1 MKNLQNYGVQE
12 MNAEE
17 MENINGGGFGWGIA
31 LLMYL
36 AYETVTNPVSSGK
49 SFLDGFNSGIN
60 Y

>member
-12 MNAEE
+12 LGHKETKNT
-17 MENINGGGFGWGIA
+17 NGGGFGWGIA

-49 SFLDGFNSGIN
+49 SFLDGFNSGSN